1 MNLVRTYSLY
11 DKQPTSQ
18 LGYHSER
25 MHCHRTGGSGRHVQR
40 SQPRGWPPIRVRLRG
55 RGRSRGRSRGR
66 DWGRVRVRVRGR
78 GRIRVRD
85 ISRGGMEG
93 GIFRRLF
100 ASKLSSKLSDS
111 SSMAMRS
118 RLGISRLSSISSAS
132 N

>member
-55 RGRSRGRSRGR
+55 RGRSRGR